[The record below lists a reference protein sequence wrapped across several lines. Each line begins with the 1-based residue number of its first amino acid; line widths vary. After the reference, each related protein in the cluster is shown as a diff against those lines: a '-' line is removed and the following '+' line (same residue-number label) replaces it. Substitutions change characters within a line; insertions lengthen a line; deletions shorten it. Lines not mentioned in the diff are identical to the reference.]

1 MKEER
6 AMEVQTD
13 MVRTIVSRYGPTT
26 VCAGQF
32 FVSWNSVLTLA
43 YTGFSRTL
51 LALKRGIDAGIPGLA
66 EENSGSKWPKT
77 TLGCLNDDVELT
89 EAQIHVL
96 RSVCEEHNKRLRNV
110 GTDDRSMDI
119 KELTCVTFHCRTLE
133 RRLCSEY
140 CSLEGKRLATITR
153 LNPICDIV
161 ADTMAQFDAKEHAN
175 YYGKLAPNGR
185 TIGHYY
191 RAPHVESTLVYDL
204 AAPAAL
210 YDSIADFRLA
220 VDEAL
225 PGCYA
230 WFDPKSWH
238 MTVRSLVM
246 KE

>member
-1 MKEER
+1 
-6 AMEVQTD
+6 MELQTD
-13 MVRTIVSRYGPTT
+13 MVRTIVSRYGPTA

-43 YTGFSRTL
+43 YTGFSLTL

-77 TLGCLNDDVELT
+77 TLGCLNDNVELT
-89 EAQIHVL
+89 ETQIHVL

-110 GTDDRSMDI
+110 GTDDRTMDI

-133 RRLCSEY
+133 RRLCSEC
-140 CSLEGKRLATITR
+140 CSLGGEVSGDD
-153 LNPICDIV
+153 NPPESHLQIV
-161 ADTMAQFDAKEHAN
+161 ADTMAQFDAKEHVN
-175 YYGKLAPNGR
+175 YYEKLAPNGR
-185 TIGHYY
+185 TIGLYY
-191 RAPHVESTLVYDL
+191 RASHVESSLVYDL
-204 AAPAAL
+204 AASAVL
-210 YDSIADFRLA
+210 YDSIAEFRLA

-230 WFDPKSWH
+230 WFDPDSWH

>member
-1 MKEER
+1 MLWKCKRIWSER
-6 AMEVQTD
+6 LSPDTD
-13 MVRTIVSRYGPTT
+13 TTT
-26 VCAGQF
+26 VCAAQF

-96 RSVCEEHNKRLRNV
+96 RSVCEEHNKQLWNV
-110 GTDDRSMDI
+110 GTDDRTMDI
-119 KELTCVTFHCRTLE
+119 KELKCVTFHCRTLE
-133 RRLCSEY
+133 RRLCSEC
-140 CSLEGKRLATITR
+140 CSLGGEVSGDD
-153 LNPICDIV
+153 NPPESHLQFV

-210 YDSIADFRLA
+210 CNSIADFRLA